1 MFRQLHIAAAS
12 DLRLF
17 GLLLFFVF
25 FAAVLVRCFAFR
37 RASDFAAISRLPL
50 QDDERRQELSP

>member
-1 MFRQLHIAAAS
+1 MFRQLHIAAAG

-25 FAAVLVRCFAFR
+25 FTAVLVRCFAFR
-37 RASDFAAISRLPL
+37 RARDFVAISRLPL
-50 QDDERRQELSP
+50 QDDDRRQEPLS